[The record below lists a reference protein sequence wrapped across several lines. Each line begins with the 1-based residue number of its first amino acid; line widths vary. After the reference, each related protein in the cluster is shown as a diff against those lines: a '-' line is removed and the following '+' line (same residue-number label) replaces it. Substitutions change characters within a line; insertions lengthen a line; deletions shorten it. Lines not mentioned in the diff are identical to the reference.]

1 MTGERA
7 KRFPLGLEDLVREPR
22 RPEGR
27 PGEMRAA
34 ALAASAA
41 LNARQQ
47 SAKPTQGG
55 AGARA
60 QARTST
66 AAQPAPA
73 MRTQVIPQV
82 KTQSASL
89 SSATAAPSAMP
100 PKPQAAPVAKTM
112 ANTLAGALAGQP
124 VKQAPKS
131 SVKPG
136 KTSTHAR
143 GHSARGTPS
152 PLQSQA
158 QQTAKGAPN
167 VALAGA
173 MSGAF
178 AGASSGA
185 MNNAPA
191 LTSERVRERMVE
203 RLRANGVSDQRVLN
217 AMAAVPRH
225 MFVDP
230 GLAVQAYEDA
240 ALPIGHHQTISKPSV
255 VARMIELA
263 AAGRALNTVL
273 EIGTGCGYQAAVL
286 SQVARE
292 VYSIERIKPLSERA
306 KTNLRPLRIP
316 NIRLHYGDGRLGLP
330 SAAPFD
336 AIVIA
341 AAGLDVPQALLE
353 QLAIGGRLV
362 APVGSQEGQ
371 SQVLTLVERLGPAQ
385 WRESR
390 LDRVFFV
397 PLKSGVI

>member
-1 MTGERA
+1 MTSERA

-22 RPEGR
+22 RIEGR
-27 PGEMRAA
+27 PGEVRAA

-47 SAKPTQGG
+47 PAKNSPPGSAKKTQ
-55 AGARA
+55 AKPPAKVQTQP
-60 QARTST
+60 QATSQ
-66 AAQPAPA
+66 AK
-73 MRTQVIPQV
+73 PQV
-82 KTQSASL
+82 KPQL
-89 SSATAAPSAMP
+89 
-100 PKPQAAPVAKTM
+100 KPQATPQAKGPMTAPVSSPVNAQAKSQAKPHAT
-112 ANTLAGALAGQP
+112 AVAQGAAARA
-124 VKQAPKS
+124 APKPAPVS
-131 SVKPG
+131 KPAA
-136 KTSTHAR
+136 KLNER
-143 GHSARGTPS
+143 
-152 PLQSQA
+152 
-158 QQTAKGAPN
+158 TAVPN
-167 VALAGA
+167 VALNGA
-173 MSGAF
+173 L
-178 AGASSGA
+178 
-185 MNNAPA
+185 A

-203 RLRANGVSDQRVLN
+203 RLRANGVTDQRVLN
-217 AMAAVPRH
+217 AMSVVPRH

-230 GLAVQAYEDA
+230 GLAAQAYEDA

-263 AAGRALNTVL
+263 AAGRALNNVL

-286 SQVARE
+286 SQVARD

-371 SQVLTLVERLGPAQ
+371 NQVLTLVERLGPAQ

>member
-1 MTGERA
+1 MTNERA

-27 PGEMRAA
+27 PGEVRAA
-34 ALAASAA
+34 NLAAATE
-41 LNARQQ
+41 AR
-47 SAKPTQGG
+47 A

-60 QARTST
+60 KTSARGEIAGGRTASQPAKAAALVKPAVKPALKPAVKT
-66 AAQPAPA
+66 AAKPSASVV
-73 MRTQVIPQV
+73 T
-82 KTQSASL
+82 KQSAS
-89 SSATAAPSAMP
+89 ATVAKPLANRPAPKPVAPRPSA
-100 PKPQAAPVAKTM
+100 KPAE
-112 ANTLAGALAGQP
+112 
-124 VKQAPKS
+124 
-131 SVKPG
+131 
-136 KTSTHAR
+136 R
-143 GHSARGTPS
+143 SA
-152 PLQSQA
+152 
-158 QQTAKGAPN
+158 APN
-167 VALAGA
+167 VALNGA
-173 MSGAF
+173 L
-178 AGASSGA
+178 
-185 MNNAPA
+185 A

-203 RLRANGVSDQRVLN
+203 RLRANGITDQRVVH
-217 AMAAVPRH
+217 AMSVVPRH

-230 GLAVQAYEDA
+230 GLAPQAYEDA

-263 AAGRALNTVL
+263 AAGRTLTNVL

-286 SQVARE
+286 SQVARD
-292 VYSIERIKPLSERA
+292 VYSIERIKPLYERA

-316 NIRLHYGDGRLGLP
+316 NIRLHYGDGRIGLP
-330 SAAPFD
+330 AVAPFD

-362 APVGSQEGQ
+362 APVGTQDGQ
-371 SQVLTLVERLGPAQ
+371 TQQVLTLVERTGPAQ

>member
-1 MTGERA
+1 MSGERA

-27 PGEMRAA
+27 PGEVRAA

-55 AGARA
+55 AAARA
-60 QARTST
+60 QARTPA
-66 AAQPAPA
+66 AAQAAPA
-73 MRTQVIPQV
+73 TRPQVIPQA
-82 KTQSASL
+82 KTPGASL
-89 SSATAAPSAMP
+89 GTAMATTGAMP
-100 PKPQAAPVAKTM
+100 PKPQAAPVART
-112 ANTLAGALAGQP
+112 APNPLAGALPGQP
-124 VKQAPKS
+124 VKQAAKS
-131 SVKPG
+131 SVKSV
-136 KTSTHAR
+136 KTSTHAP
-143 GHSARGTPS
+143 GHGARASSS
-152 PLQSQA
+152 PLQSPA
-158 QQTAKGAPN
+158 QQALKPATNA
-167 VALAGA
+167 ALAGA

-178 AGASSGA
+178 GGTSGGAIS
-185 MNNAPA
+185 NALA

-230 GLAVQAYEDA
+230 GLAAQAYEDA

-263 AAGRALNTVL
+263 AAGRALNNVL

>member
-1 MTGERA
+1 MSSERA

-27 PGEMRAA
+27 PGEVRAA

-41 LNARQQ
+41 LTPRQQ
-47 SAKPTQGG
+47 PAK
-55 AGARA
+55 
-60 QARTST
+60 QARTPGSAQSQRQAKPQAKT
-66 AAQPAPA
+66 LAA
-73 MRTQVIPQV
+73 T
-82 KTQSASL
+82 
-89 SSATAAPSAMP
+89 P
-100 PKPQAAPVAKTM
+100 PKPQAAPSVSPSIKAPVKAPAKPALQVSQPKRPAAQPAPSAKPAARVGERPAAPSVAL
-112 ANTLAGALAGQP
+112 NGAL
-124 VKQAPKS
+124 
-131 SVKPG
+131 
-136 KTSTHAR
+136 
-143 GHSARGTPS
+143 
-152 PLQSQA
+152 
-158 QQTAKGAPN
+158 
-167 VALAGA
+167 
-173 MSGAF
+173 
-178 AGASSGA
+178 
-185 MNNAPA
+185 A

-203 RLRANGVSDQRVLN
+203 RLRANGVTDQRVLN
-217 AMAAVPRH
+217 AMSVVPRH

-230 GLAVQAYEDA
+230 GLAAQAYEDA

-263 AAGRALNTVL
+263 AAGRALSNVL

-330 SAAPFD
+330 LAAPFD

-362 APVGSQEGQ
+362 APVGSQDGQ
-371 SQVLTLVERLGPAQ
+371 NQVLTLVERLGPAQ

>member
-1 MTGERA
+1 MTSERA

-27 PGEMRAA
+27 PGEVRAA

-47 SAKPTQGG
+47 PAKP
-55 AGARA
+55 
-60 QARTST
+60 QARTPGKAQSALQPKAQAVPQARPPGQS
-66 AAQPAPA
+66 AAQSA
-73 MRTQVIPQV
+73 V
-82 KTQSASL
+82 QSAVI
-89 SSATAAPSAMP
+89 TQ
-100 PKPQAAPVAKTM
+100 PKPQAAPS
-112 ANTLAGALAGQP
+112 TLL
-124 VKQAPKS
+124 S
-131 SVKPG
+131 SSIKPPARPAILTAHG
-136 KTSTHAR
+136 KA
-143 GHSARGTPS
+143 AQTPS
-152 PLQSQA
+152 PTARTAPQS
-158 QQTAKGAPN
+158 TPSAKPAGRANERMTAPN
-167 VALAGA
+167 VAL
-173 MSGAF
+173 SGAL
-178 AGASSGA
+178 
-185 MNNAPA
+185 A

-203 RLRANGVSDQRVLN
+203 RLRANGVTDQRVLN
-217 AMAAVPRH
+217 AMSVVPRH

-230 GLAVQAYEDA
+230 GLAAQAYEDA

-263 AAGRALNTVL
+263 AAGRALTNVL

-362 APVGSQEGQ
+362 APVGSQDGQ
-371 SQVLTLVERLGPAQ
+371 NQVLTLVERLGPAQ

>member
-1 MTGERA
+1 MTNERA

-27 PGEMRAA
+27 PGEIRAA

-47 SAKPTQGG
+47 PAKNAPPGSAGKSQTKQPVRAQSAAPVKPQAKP
-55 AGARA
+55 
-60 QARTST
+60 
-66 AAQPAPA
+66 
-73 MRTQVIPQV
+73 
-82 KTQSASL
+82 SAVSPPRPL
-89 SSATAAPSAMP
+89 AAPSVKAPVSASMKAAVKTP
-100 PKPQAAPVAKTM
+100 TLAAVQHQRARSAPQSAAPV
-112 ANTLAGALAGQP
+112 
-124 VKQAPKS
+124 
-131 SVKPG
+131 KPAAR
-136 KTSTHAR
+136 STER
-143 GHSARGTPS
+143 SAT
-152 PLQSQA
+152 
-158 QQTAKGAPN
+158 PN
-167 VALAGA
+167 VALNGA
-173 MSGAF
+173 L
-178 AGASSGA
+178 
-185 MNNAPA
+185 A

-203 RLRANGVSDQRVLN
+203 RLRANGVTDQRVLN
-217 AMAAVPRH
+217 AMSVVPRH

-263 AAGRALNTVL
+263 AAGRALNNVL

-371 SQVLTLVERLGPAQ
+371 NQVLTLVERLGPAQ

>member
-1 MTGERA
+1 MSGERA

-27 PGEMRAA
+27 PGEVRAA

-41 LNARQQ
+41 LTARPQ

-55 AGARA
+55 AAARA
-60 QARTST
+60 QARTPA
-66 AAQPAPA
+66 AAQAAPA
-73 MRTQVIPQV
+73 TRPQVIPQA
-82 KTQSASL
+82 KTPGASL
-89 SSATAAPSAMP
+89 GTAMATTGAMP
-100 PKPQAAPVAKTM
+100 PKPQAAPVART
-112 ANTLAGALAGQP
+112 APNALAGALPGQP
-124 VKQAPKS
+124 VKQAAKS
-131 SVKPG
+131 SVKSV
-136 KTSTHAR
+136 KTSTHAP
-143 GHSARGTPS
+143 GHGARASSS
-152 PLQSQA
+152 PLQSPA
-158 QQTAKGAPN
+158 QQALKPATNA
-167 VALAGA
+167 ALAGA

-178 AGASSGA
+178 GGTSGGAIS
-185 MNNAPA
+185 NALA

-230 GLAVQAYEDA
+230 GLAAQAYEDA

-263 AAGRALNTVL
+263 AAGRALNNVL

>member
-1 MTGERA
+1 MTSERA

-27 PGEMRAA
+27 PGEVRAA

-47 SAKPTQGG
+47 PARNLQPGVVGKAPSKQSRAQAPVPAKSPVGAQARPQVMTPPKPLAAPAAKTPARPVVQSASVRPSSAGRTAAQAPAPARAPAKPGAQLASSAKP
-55 AGARA
+55 ASR
-60 QARTST
+60 
-66 AAQPAPA
+66 PAE
-73 MRTQVIPQV
+73 R
-82 KTQSASL
+82 SA
-89 SSATAAPSAMP
+89 
-100 PKPQAAPVAKTM
+100 
-112 ANTLAGALAGQP
+112 
-124 VKQAPKS
+124 
-131 SVKPG
+131 
-136 KTSTHAR
+136 
-143 GHSARGTPS
+143 
-152 PLQSQA
+152 
-158 QQTAKGAPN
+158 APN
-167 VALAGA
+167 VALNGA
-173 MSGAF
+173 M
-178 AGASSGA
+178 
-185 MNNAPA
+185 A

-203 RLRANGVSDQRVLN
+203 RLRANGVTDQRVLN
-217 AMAAVPRH
+217 AMSVVPRH

-263 AAGRALNTVL
+263 AAGRTLTNVL

-336 AIVIA
+336 AILIA

-353 QLAIGGRLV
+353 QLAIGGRLI

>member
-1 MTGERA
+1 MTSERG

-27 PGEMRAA
+27 PGEVRAA

-47 SAKPTQGG
+47 PAKP
-55 AGARA
+55 
-60 QARTST
+60 QARTPGKAQSALQPKAQAVPQARPPGQS
-66 AAQPAPA
+66 AAQSAA
-73 MRTQVIPQV
+73 
-82 KTQSASL
+82 QSAVI
-89 SSATAAPSAMP
+89 TQ
-100 PKPQAAPVAKTM
+100 PKPQAAPS
-112 ANTLAGALAGQP
+112 TLL
-124 VKQAPKS
+124 S
-131 SVKPG
+131 SSIKPPARPAILTAHG
-136 KTSTHAR
+136 KA
-143 GHSARGTPS
+143 AQTPS
-152 PLQSQA
+152 PTARTAPQS
-158 QQTAKGAPN
+158 TPSAKPAGRANERMTAPN
-167 VALAGA
+167 VAL
-173 MSGAF
+173 SGAL
-178 AGASSGA
+178 
-185 MNNAPA
+185 A

-203 RLRANGVSDQRVLN
+203 RLRANGVTDQRVLN
-217 AMAAVPRH
+217 AMSVVPRH

-230 GLAVQAYEDA
+230 GLAAQAYEDA

-263 AAGRALNTVL
+263 AAGRALTNVL

-362 APVGSQEGQ
+362 APVGSQDGQ
-371 SQVLTLVERLGPAQ
+371 NQVLTLVERLGPAQ

>member
-1 MTGERA
+1 MTSERA

-27 PGEMRAA
+27 PGEIRAA

-47 SAKPTQGG
+47 PAKNAPPGSAGKSQSRQARAQPAVQLKPQAKPSAATPPKPVAAPSVKTPAKPVVQSSTTRTAPQSATSAKP
-55 AGARA
+55 AARSNE
-60 QARTST
+60 R
-66 AAQPAPA
+66 
-73 MRTQVIPQV
+73 
-82 KTQSASL
+82 SA
-89 SSATAAPSAMP
+89 
-100 PKPQAAPVAKTM
+100 
-112 ANTLAGALAGQP
+112 
-124 VKQAPKS
+124 
-131 SVKPG
+131 
-136 KTSTHAR
+136 
-143 GHSARGTPS
+143 
-152 PLQSQA
+152 
-158 QQTAKGAPN
+158 APN
-167 VALAGA
+167 VALNGA
-173 MSGAF
+173 M
-178 AGASSGA
+178 
-185 MNNAPA
+185 A

-203 RLRANGVSDQRVLN
+203 RLRANGVTDQRVLN
-217 AMAAVPRH
+217 AMSVVPRH

-263 AAGRALNTVL
+263 AAGRVLNNVL

-330 SAAPFD
+330 AAAPFD

-362 APVGSQEGQ
+362 APVGSQDGQ
-371 SQVLTLVERLGPAQ
+371 NQVLTLVERLGPAQ

>member
-41 LNARQQ
+41 LNTRQQ

-55 AGARA
+55 AAARA
-60 QARTST
+60 QARTSA
-66 AAQPAPA
+66 AAQSTPATRP
-73 MRTQVIPQV
+73 QVIPQA
-82 KTQSASL
+82 KTQSASFGT
-89 SSATAAPSAMP
+89 STAATGAMP
-100 PKPQAAPVAKTM
+100 PKPQAAPVAKTT
-112 ANTLAGALAGQP
+112 ANSLAGALAGQP
-124 VKQAPKS
+124 VKQPPKS

-136 KTSTHAR
+136 KNSTHAPR
-143 GHSARGTPS
+143 HSARATPS
-152 PLQSQA
+152 PLQSQL
-158 QQTAKGAPN
+158 QQSAKPAPN
-167 VALAGA
+167 AALAGA

-178 AGASSGA
+178 GGATSGA
-185 MNNAPA
+185 MNNALA

-230 GLAVQAYEDA
+230 GLAAQAYEDA

>member
-1 MTGERA
+1 MTNERA

-27 PGEMRAA
+27 PGEIRAA

-41 LNARQQ
+41 LNARPQAAKNAPLGSTGQSQSKQQ
-47 SAKPTQGG
+47 
-55 AGARA
+55 ARA
-60 QARTST
+60 QS
-66 AAQPAPA
+66 AAQAK
-73 MRTQVIPQV
+73 PQ
-82 KTQSASL
+82 AR
-89 SSATAAPSAMP
+89 PSAATP
-100 PKPQAAPVAKTM
+100 PKPLAASSAKAPASAPVKAPMKAPAKVAVPNSTARPAPQPAAPAKPATR
-112 ANTLAGALAGQP
+112 
-124 VKQAPKS
+124 S
-131 SVKPG
+131 SE
-136 KTSTHAR
+136 R
-143 GHSARGTPS
+143 SA
-152 PLQSQA
+152 
-158 QQTAKGAPN
+158 APN
-167 VALAGA
+167 VALNGA
-173 MSGAF
+173 L
-178 AGASSGA
+178 
-185 MNNAPA
+185 A

-203 RLRANGVSDQRVLN
+203 RLRANGVTDQRVLN
-217 AMAAVPRH
+217 AMSVVPRH

-230 GLAVQAYEDA
+230 GLAAQAYEDA

-263 AAGRALNTVL
+263 AAGRALNNVL

-292 VYSIERIKPLSERA
+292 VYSIERIRPLSERA

-330 SAAPFD
+330 SAGPFD

-362 APVGSQEGQ
+362 APVGSQDGQ
-371 SQVLTLVERLGPAQ
+371 NQVLTLVERLGPAQ

>member
-47 SAKPTQGG
+47 SVKPTQGG
-55 AGARA
+55 AAARA
-60 QARTST
+60 QARASA
-66 AAQPAPA
+66 AAQATPAP
-73 MRTQVIPQV
+73 RPQVIPQA
-82 KTQSASL
+82 KTQSAS
-89 SSATAAPSAMP
+89 SGMPAGTGGAMP
-100 PKPQAAPVAKTM
+100 PKPQAAPVAKTTV
-112 ANTLAGALAGQP
+112 NSLAAALAGQP

-136 KTSTHAR
+136 KTASHAT
-143 GHSARGTPS
+143 GHGARATPS

-158 QQTAKGAPN
+158 QQSAKPTPN
-167 VALAGA
+167 AALAGA

-178 AGASSGA
+178 GGASSGA
-185 MNNAPA
+185 MNNALA

-230 GLAVQAYEDA
+230 GLAAQAYEDA

-362 APVGSQEGQ
+362 APVGSQEGH